1 MDNAGYAALT
11 RQTGLMREMQIVANN
26 IANMATTGYRRESMV
41 FTEFVRALDGSESM
55 SMSTSG
61 AAYTS
66 EIQGALTRTGRSLDL
81 AIEGEGYFLIATPEG
96 EMLTR
101 AGSFVMSEDGGI
113 VTADG
118 MALLDAG
125 GAPIVVPP
133 GTAGI
138 SVASDGTLSGDG
150 LPLAQI
156 GLWQTPPPGGADR
169 RAGTRFAPAG
179 APVPAL
185 EGAGRI
191 VQGFLEASN
200 VSPVAEIARMIEVQ
214 RAYELGQGFLERED
228 ARTRAVI
235 QSFAR

>member
-11 RQTGLMREMQIVANN
+11 RQAGLMREMQIVATNM
-26 IANMATTGYRRESMV
+26 ANMATTGYRRESVV
-41 FTEFVRALDGSESM
+41 FTEFVRALDGSQSLSM
-55 SMSTSG
+55 ATAG

-81 AIEGEGYFLIATPEG
+81 AIEGAGYFLIATPEG
-96 EMLTR
+96 DMQTR
-101 AGSFVMSEDGGI
+101 AGSFVLSEDGGL
-113 VTADG
+113 VTVDG

-125 GAPIVVPP
+125 GAPVFVPP
-133 GTAGI
+133 ATATV
-138 SVASDGTLSGDG
+138 SVAADGTLSADG
-150 LPLAQI
+150 LPVAQI
-156 GLWQTPPPGGADR
+156 GLWQTPPPGGAER
-169 RAGTRFAPAG
+169 RAGARFALEG

-185 EGAGRI
+185 EGSGRI

>member
-1 MDNAGYAALT
+1 
-11 RQTGLMREMQIVANN
+11 
-26 IANMATTGYRRESMV
+26 
-41 FTEFVRALDGSESM
+41 
-55 SMSTSG
+55 
-61 AAYTS
+61 
-66 EIQGALTRTGRSLDL
+66 
-81 AIEGEGYFLIATPEG
+81 
-96 EMLTR
+96 MLTR

-113 VTADG
+113 VTVDG

-125 GAPIVVPP
+125 GAPVVVPP
-133 GTAGI
+133 GTAGV
-138 SVASDGTLSGDG
+138 SVASDGTLSADG
-150 LPLAQI
+150 LPLAQL
-156 GLWQTPPPGGADR
+156 GLWQAPPPGGADR
-169 RAGTRFAPAG
+169 RAGARFAPAE

>member
-1 MDNAGYAALT
+1 MDNSGYAALT
-11 RQTGLMREMQIVANN
+11 RQAGLMREMQVVANN
-26 IANMATTGYRRESMV
+26 IANMATTGYRREGMV
-41 FTEFVRALDGSESM
+41 FTEFVRALDGRESL
-55 SMSTSG
+55 SMARSG

-66 EIQGALTRTGRSLDL
+66 DIQGALTQTGRTLDL

-96 EMLTR
+96 DMQTR
-101 AGSFVMSEDGGI
+101 AGSFVMSPEGGL
-113 VTADG
+113 VTPDG

-125 GAPIVVPP
+125 GAPVVVPP
-133 GTAGI
+133 G
-138 SVASDGTLSGDG
+138 VAAIAVAADGTLSADG
-150 LPLAQI
+150 QAVAQV
-156 GLWQTPPPGGADR
+156 GLWQTPPAGGADR
-169 RAGTRFAPAG
+169 RAGTRFALDA
-179 APVPAL
+179 APVPAV

-214 RAYELGQGFLERED
+214 RAYELGQNFLDRED